1 MEKKVKI
8 LLVED
13 ELIIADYMQ
22 ECLNNY
28 GYEVIDV
35 CINYNEALT
44 ALANN
49 TPDIVLLDIT
59 LKGDR
64 NGIDL
69 GNYINTKIQLPFV
82 YITSHSDKATIDK
95 AKQTLPYAYLIKP
108 FDENDLYAAIETA
121 LMHFA
126 RRKEAAGEKEEGEKP
141 VIIKDGIFVKHKG
154 KFVKIQLN
162 ELFWLEANDNYV
174 TLNTKAGQYVLKTTL
189 KMLQDALPEYFVRTH
204 RSYVI
209 NLHHIK
215 SFDNEELVI
224 DNKTLPVGK
233 SHFADLLE
241 KLKIL
246 QG

>member
-1 MEKKVKI
+1 MEKKVKV

-28 GYEVIDV
+28 GYDVIGI
-35 CINYNEALT
+35 CINYTDAIA

-49 TPDIVLLDIT
+49 APDIVLLDIT
-59 LKGDR
+59 LKGEKS
-64 NGIDL
+64 GIDL
-69 GNYINTKIQLPFV
+69 GAYINAKMQLPFV
-82 YITSHSDKATIDK
+82 FITSHSDRATIDK

-126 RRKEAAGEKEEGEKP
+126 HRKDNTGEKEEGEKP
-141 VIIKDGIFVKHKG
+141 VIIKDRIFIRHKG

-162 ELFWLEANDNYV
+162 DLFWLEANDNYV
-174 TLNTKAGQYVLKTTL
+174 TFNTQQGQYVLKTTL
-189 KMLQDALPEYFVRTH
+189 KILQDALPEYFVRTH

-215 SFDNEELVI
+215 SFDSEELVI
-224 DNKTLPVGK
+224 NNKTLPVGK
-233 SHFADLLE
+233 IYFADLLE

>member
-1 MEKKVKI
+1 MEKNVKI

-22 ECLNNY
+22 ECLTNY
-28 GYEVIDV
+28 GYDVIGV
-35 CINYNEALT
+35 CINYNEAVAAMAGNL
-44 ALANN
+44 
-49 TPDIVLLDIT
+49 PDIVLLDIT
-59 LKGDR
+59 LKGEKS
-64 NGIDL
+64 GIDL
-69 GNYINTKIQLPFV
+69 GAYINAKIQLPFV
-82 YITSHSDKATIDK
+82 YITSHSDKATIDR
-95 AKQTLPYAYLIKP
+95 AKQTLPYTYLIKP

-126 RRKEAAGEKEEGEKP
+126 RRKETFGEKEEGEKP

-174 TLNTKAGQYVLKTTL
+174 TLNTQQGQYVLKTTL
-189 KMLQDALPEYFVRTH
+189 KMLQDALPGCFVRIH

-215 SFDNEELVI
+215 SFDSEELI
-224 DNKTLPVGK
+224 ISNKSLPVGK
-233 SHFADLLE
+233 SYFTDLMD

>member
-1 MEKKVKI
+1 MEKNVKI

-22 ECLNNY
+22 ECLTNY
-28 GYEVIDV
+28 GYDVIGV
-35 CINYNEALT
+35 CINYNEAVAAMAGNL
-44 ALANN
+44 
-49 TPDIVLLDIT
+49 PDIVLLDIT
-59 LKGDR
+59 LKGEKS
-64 NGIDL
+64 GIDL
-69 GNYINTKIQLPFV
+69 GAYINAKIQLPFV
-82 YITSHSDKATIDK
+82 YITSHSDKATIDR

-126 RRKEAAGEKEEGEKP
+126 RRKETFGEKEEGEKP

-174 TLNTKAGQYVLKTTL
+174 TLNTQQGQYVLKTTL
-189 KMLQDALPEYFVRTH
+189 KMLQDALPGYFVRIH

-215 SFDNEELVI
+215 SFDSEELI
-224 DNKTLPVGK
+224 IGNKSLPVGK
-233 SHFADLLE
+233 SYFMDLMD